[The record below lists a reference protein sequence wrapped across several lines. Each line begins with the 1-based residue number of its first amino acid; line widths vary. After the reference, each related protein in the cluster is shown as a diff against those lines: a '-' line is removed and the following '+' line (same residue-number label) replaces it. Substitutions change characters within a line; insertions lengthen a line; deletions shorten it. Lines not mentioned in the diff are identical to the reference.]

1 MDAGQVLEVII
12 DDGAPKDNVPR
23 SVESEGHKILE
34 LAKTPDGHYRLVIE
48 KV

>member
-34 LAKTPDGHYRLVIE
+34 LVKTPDGHYKLVIE